1 MSISSLDLI
10 NQTTLVPNTLL
21 GYSSNNVSAIE
32 ILPTSITIA
41 GNLNTPTPVYVG
53 ISASTGLTT
62 TLSTGLDVNCD
73 FNMNSNDIT
82 NLDTLSST
90 TGSPMTLSAD
100 AELYLNSAN
109 GAVISMNSAD
119 NTQISCGENLF
130 VNTNPIT
137 GIVSFTTGDLANSGV
152 VRWNS
157 YPMGITFFN
166 KWNGGFGYN
175 NAGNWEMVKQ
185 NTITFPTQFLYGTWA
200 VSFSIN
206 CSSVGSAPADKRL
219 AMYFNFIDGNSTQF
233 DGFSYNQNFPF
244 ANWFNAST
252 YTNTSQTPLSIT
264 YTDYFDF
271 TGAINPLQLQ
281 INWFAD
287 NPQNQNDFF
296 VSTTFTLMTLI

>member
-1 MSISSLDLI
+1 
-10 NQTTLVPNTLL
+10 
-21 GYSSNNVSAIE
+21 
-32 ILPTSITIA
+32 
-41 GNLNTPTPVYVG
+41 
-53 ISASTGLTT
+53 
-62 TLSTGLDVNCD
+62 
-73 FNMNSNDIT
+73 
-82 NLDTLSST
+82 
-90 TGSPMTLSAD
+90 MTLSAD
-100 AELYLNSAN
+100 AELFLNSANNTQINASSSFTAVANDNISLTATNDAMTLSADDDITLISVSKGILINGGTGDAGNNDITLTTQNATLQGQIILQSGGDIQLNAPN

-137 GIVSFTTGDLANSGV
+137 GVVSFTTGDLANSGV

-219 AMYFNFIDGNSTQF
+219 AMYFNFIDGNSNQF

-244 ANWFNAST
+244 ANWFNSST

-287 NPQNQNDFF
+287 NAQNQNDFF
-296 VSTTFTLMTLI
+296 VSTTFTLMTLIS